1 MKTRKIITD
10 WNSVPVIMD
19 LAFASMLLGRT
30 PESLKQLAQKGMLP
44 AFKLGAE
51 WRIDKD
57 DLKKYIEESKQR
69 PKEVTA

>member
-1 MKTRKIITD
+1 MKARKIVTD
-10 WNSVPVIMD
+10 WNAVPVIMD
-19 LAFASMLLGRT
+19 LAYASVLLGRT